1 MRCRNMTASSSRK
14 ANVAQERSTSLWMSA
29 PINAGGREDMSGLA
43 DLLVVV
49 GGGMAGLSIAYE
61 AAVKGRQVL
70 VLDRGAIASG
80 MTARTTAHLA
90 SALDDY
96 YCEFISLRGERE
108 AALLHQS
115 LAAAIDR
122 IEQIARLETIDCDF
136 ARLDGYLF
144 AARPEDQKLLAREY
158 DACRAIGCPV
168 EWAERMPGFDAGR
181 ALRFPNQGRFH
192 PLKYLSGLAQAL
204 LRLGVRFRPFTA
216 VSTVEQKEDRVLVTL
231 TSGEVIQARD
241 AAVATN
247 SPIAGRLTL
256 QAKMAPYRSYAM
268 AFAVPKGAVP
278 DALYWDTLEAY
289 HYVRLQPGE
298 DEDWLIVGG
307 EDHKT
312 GEADDAPRRF
322 GALETWA
329 RARFAGLGE
338 VTHRWSGQVLEPVDY
353 AGFVGRDPDNDHI
366 YFVTGDS
373 GQGITNGAVG
383 GLLIAT
389 LLEDEDH
396 PWRKLYDPAR
406 VSPKAAGTFVS
417 ENATAVK
424 GLAEHLGG
432 GVLASEADLGKEQG
446 GLLQQGLA
454 KVGVYRDADGA
465 VHRVSATCT
474 HVGCVVHFN
483 SFERC
488 WDCPCHGSHFGIDGE
503 VLNAPAT
510 VPLKPIA

>member
-1 MRCRNMTASSSRK
+1 MTTGSSRK
-14 ANVAQERSTSLWMSA
+14 NNVAQERSTSLWMSGPA
-29 PINAGGREDMSGLA
+29 IAASREDMTGLA
-43 DLLVVV
+43 DLLVVI

-96 YCEFISLRGERE
+96 YCEFISLRGEKE
-108 AALLHQS
+108 AALLHRS
-115 LAAAIDR
+115 LTAAIDR
-122 IEQIARLETIDCDF
+122 IEQIARLEGIDCDF

-144 AARPEDQKLLAREY
+144 AARPEDQALLAREY

-168 EWAERMPGFDAGR
+168 EWAEKMPVFDAGR
-181 ALRFPNQGRFH
+181 VLRFPSQARFH
-192 PLKYLSGLAQAL
+192 PLKYLSGLTQAL
-204 LRLGVRFRPFTA
+204 LRLGVRLRPFAA
-216 VSTVEQKEDRVLVTL
+216 VSAVEQKEAGVFVTL
-231 TSGEVIQARD
+231 TGGEVIQARD
-241 AAVATN
+241 VAVATN
-247 SPIAGRLTL
+247 SPIAGRLMLHT
-256 QAKMAPYRSYAM
+256 KMAPYRTYAM
-268 AFAVPKGAVP
+268 AFAVAKGAVP
-278 DALYWDTLEAY
+278 DALYWDTLDAY
-289 HYVRLQPGE
+289 HYVRLQPGDE
-298 DEDWLIVGG
+298 EDWLIVGG

-322 GALETWA
+322 EALENWA
-329 RARFAGLGE
+329 RARFAGLGH

-353 AGFVGRDPDNDHI
+353 AGFVGRDPDHDHV
-366 YFVTGDS
+366 YLVTGDS
-373 GQGITNGAVG
+373 GQGITNGAIG
-383 GLLIAT
+383 GLLIAA

-396 PWRKLYDPAR
+396 PWRGLYDPAR

-432 GVLASEADLGKEQG
+432 GVLASEAELGREQG
-446 GLLQQGLA
+446 GLLQQGMT

-488 WDCPCHGSHFGIDGE
+488 WDCPCHGSHFGVDGE

-510 VPLKPIA
+510 APLKPIT